1 MPIRTQGAI
10 TGHVGTISDVTKQKR
25 AEAERQVI
33 SEIVQGVIT
42 TTNLDQLLDLAWHSI
57 GKLLYAENCFIALHD
72 PATDLLHFQFWIDKF
87 DPVPPPQPVGKGLSR
102 SAYVLR
108 TGRALLL
115 TGELKKQLHERGELQ
130 LVGSDS
136 PSWLGVPL
144 RTPARTIGVLAVQ
157 HYQEEGAYSER
168 DLEFLSSVADQIALA
183 VERKRSEKA
192 IRDAEEKYR
201 SIFEQSSEGIFQ
213 NTPDGA
219 FLSANPALARML
231 GFDSPEELIN
241 ERADIKRQGY
251 VDPALRDKFKET
263 LEKNGFIIGFE
274 YEVYRKD
281 GAKIWVAESSRI
293 VRDAEGRALY
303 YEGSVQDITERKRAE
318 AEVVRAKEAA
328 EAATRTKSEFLANM
342 SHEIRTPMNG
352 VIGMTGLLLDTD
364 LTMEQRKFAETIQNS
379 AESLLTVINDI
390 LDFSKIEAG
399 KLAFEELDFD
409 LDEAVHGSLEMLA
422 QRAESKGLELACL
435 LESNVPVY
443 LRGDPG
449 RLRQVLINFVGNAIK
464 FTEHGEVVVKVS
476 LESETETD
484 ASLRFEVKDTGNMPP
499 VLSGVDGDAE
509 NGRGLM
515 LVDALATEWSYFFLP
530 YGGKVVYCFLE
541 MS

>member
-1 MPIRTQGAI
+1 MRR
-10 TGHVGTISDVTKQKR
+10 S
-25 AEAERQVI
+25 
-33 SEIVQGVIT
+33 
-42 TTNLDQLLDLAWHSI
+42 
-57 GKLLYAENCFIALHD
+57 D
-72 PATDLLHFQFWIDKF
+72 PAACHDALRGDSTYT
-87 DPVPPPQPVGKGLSR
+87 SR
-102 SAYVLR
+102 APR
-108 TGRALLL
+108 GGRCS
-115 TGELKKQLHERGELQ
+115 T
-130 LVGSDS
+130 S
-136 PSWLGVPL
+136 

-157 HYQEEGAYSER
+157 HYQEEGAYSEG

-318 AEVVRAKEAA
+318 AEVVRA
-328 EAATRTKSEFLANM
+328 
-342 SHEIRTPMNG
+342 IRDLETVTP
-352 VIGMTGLLLDTD
+352 V
-364 LTMEQRKFAETIQNS
+364 
-379 AESLLTVINDI
+379 
-390 LDFSKIEAG
+390 
-399 KLAFEELDFD
+399 
-409 LDEAVHGSLEMLA
+409 
-422 QRAESKGLELACL
+422 
-435 LESNVPVY
+435 
-443 LRGDPG
+443 
-449 RLRQVLINFVGNAIK
+449 
-464 FTEHGEVVVKVS
+464 
-476 LESETETD
+476 
-484 ASLRFEVKDTGNMPP
+484 
-499 VLSGVDGDAE
+499 
-509 NGRGLM
+509 
-515 LVDALATEWSYFFLP
+515 LVDAVEAGLRDHRHVRRTVLRAA
-530 YGGKVVYCFLE
+530 
-541 MS
+541 